1 MDAAKKHSYNR
12 SIDWVMQLR
21 FSEEEP
27 RLRVS
32 TVQHFLLL
40 CRGVLLIHFECV
52 AVICCLHLKVED
64 FSSTSAAIG

>member
-1 MDAAKKHSYNR
+1 
-12 SIDWVMQLR
+12 MQLR